1 MVRMHDT
8 RRSPLVTLLVILLAG
23 QTALIMG
30 ITAYLV
36 VELLLAEA
44 QFPLT
49 AIALIVLVILV
60 AVWLVAMTRGVHRG
74 RAWTRGSV
82 LTYEF
87 LQLSIGVGS
96 VQGFI
101 PRPDIGWWVI
111 ATAVAG
117 LVLILCT
124 PVSQYLSARD

>member
-1 MVRMHDT
+1 MVCMEDT
-8 RRSPLVTLLVILLAG
+8 RRSPLVTVLVILLAG
-23 QTALIMG
+23 QTALIVA
-30 ITAYLV
+30 ITGYLV

-44 QFPLT
+44 QFPPT
-49 AIALIVLVILV
+49 AIALTVLVLLV
-60 AVWLVAMTRGVHRG
+60 AVWLVAMTIGVHRG

-87 LQLSIGVGS
+87 LQLAIGVGS

-111 ATAVAG
+111 ATAVLG
-117 LVLILCT
+117 LVLILST
-124 PVSQYLSARD
+124 PVTRHLDARD

>member
-1 MVRMHDT
+1 MVRMEDT
-8 RRSPLVTLLVILLAG
+8 RRSPLVTVLAILLAG
-23 QTALIMG
+23 QTALLVA
-30 ITAYLV
+30 ITGYLV

-44 QFPLT
+44 QFPPT
-49 AIALIVLVILV
+49 AIALTVLVLLI
-60 AVWLVAMTRGVHRG
+60 AVWLVAMTIGVHRG

-87 LQLSIGVGS
+87 LQLAIGVGS

-111 ATAVAG
+111 ATAVLG
-117 LVLILCT
+117 LVLILST
-124 PVSQYLSARD
+124 PVTRYLDRRD